1 MYFPSLNVPLTIE
14 RRESNRKLNRFDK
27 MPQSTPKTRLLGFT
41 ADYKERLNQMA
52 EQ

>member
-1 MYFPSLNVPLTIE
+1 MYFPSLNVPLTIVW
-14 RRESNRKLNRFDK
+14 RESNRKLNRFDK